1 MDGSYCFYLEEQQTA
16 ACKCPDL
23 HVGKRCEK
31 SILYPIIQVENVHI
45 ETAIENLK
53 WLEQQSSLSAK
64 NYTRDE
70 RLIFRNYVLALRQGM
85 APSGKINQLQRKIII
100 TRINQVYKKSKVYRL
115 ALVILEC
122 TRLVAENYR
131 RVFSNIET
139 TLLKIP
145 LVLNT
150 EAGSILPLLC

>member
-1 MDGSYCFYLEEQQTA
+1 MTGTTELTFSKKLY
-16 ACKCPDL
+16 
-23 HVGKRCEK
+23 KRRKIDFSE
-31 SILYPIIQVENVHI
+31 
-45 ETAIENLK
+45 
-53 WLEQQSSLSAK
+53 
-64 NYTRDE
+64 
-70 RLIFRNYVLALRQGM
+70 LRFGIHQGM